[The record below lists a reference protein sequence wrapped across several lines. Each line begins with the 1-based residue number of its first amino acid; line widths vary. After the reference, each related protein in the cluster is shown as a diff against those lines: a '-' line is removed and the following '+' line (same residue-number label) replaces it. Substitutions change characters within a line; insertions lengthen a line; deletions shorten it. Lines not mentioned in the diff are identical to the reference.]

1 MQTTKRLFSKAAT
14 LLLMMVLTT
23 ATAWADADVIVK
35 YLDPTA
41 AMGAQRKSVTNPG
54 QITAETTA
62 IGTADTETWYY
73 VSGEV
78 TNNNRIEVSGT
89 VNLILVDGCD
99 FTVSKGIHVASGN
112 ALNIY
117 AQSVANR
124 GSLTANNYALP
135 NYAAIGGNGGDDANG
150 TTAGNGETA
159 GDITIYGG
167 TITTENSNIGGGNGG
182 NGYRE
187 PGEPDKPGN
196 GGNGG
201 NGNVTIYSG
210 NITVSG
216 NIGGGSGGKG
226 QDEYGQDDVNNGS
239 NGGGTV
245 NLSWTNTEDR
255 IYANCY
261 YGTVT
266 LQKDFTVG
274 NNVHDAGELNN
285 NQDIN
290 ALTFTFAG
298 TYYIVTI
305 GSMPE
310 GVTATAD
317 LELNA
322 GWKNAVEGQVV
333 TICFSNVPD
342 GKVPVISVTYG
353 NNNEYIVPEIFDNG
367 DGTVSF
373 AMPAADVT
381 VTASELKKDIKSCT
395 AEVPD
400 QTLERFGGGEDYS
413 YMYFKFEDAENNP
426 TSNVIGEVV
435 KDGETPLKLGED
447 YEFGQVMF
455 NGEST
460 HSEKENPCK
469 AGDKCLVEIKGI
481 GDYAGSIYAPF
492 TIIGAEVSNQTWG
505 DLTWSLSNGELS
517 ISLTTP
523 ANGNKPMPETNRE
536 GYPWHP
542 FGSYITSITI
552 NEGITSIAA
561 NAFASTSNV
570 STYGGV
576 TTVSLPSTLTSIGDY
591 AFDHCTGATITISTS
606 VTTFGSAPFNHVGT
620 HDVEKGI
627 YADGVVASLSDTG
640 DNNALINALSSAKNV
655 QVTLNGRTLY
665 KDGNWNTL
673 CLPFNMTNAQVTAQL
688 APYELKELDL
698 DGYYD
703 AKNDRYIYIENEG
716 KYYHDQTPY
725 DGDASSFRQTGFDA
739 TSGALNLF
747 FKDATSIEA
756 GKPYLIKWN
765 KPNDY
770 VAYNGENAATCSDLV
785 NPVFTNLSGITIE
798 TAPIAAT
805 SPDGKVSFKGTYSKK
820 AFTDVDNSVTEDK
833 SVLFLGASNT
843 LYYPI
848 SNGNND
854 YSFNAFRAYFQLN
867 GGLTVGDPAA
877 SVKAF
882 NLNFGEKVVDK
893 VGEVQD
899 AEANTS
905 LSTWYDLNGRQL
917 SSRPTK
923 RGLYIN
929 NGQKTVIN

>member
-23 ATAWADADVIVK
+23 APAWAKADVIVK

-78 TNNNRIEVSGT
+78 TNSNRIEVSGT
-89 VNLILVDGCD
+89 VNLILEDGCD

-124 GSLTANNYALP
+124 GSLSADNNV
-135 NYAAIGGNGGDDANG
+135 NDAAIGGNGGEDGSG
-150 TTAGNGETA
+150 TNATAGENSGA
-159 GDITIYGG
+159 ITIYGG
-167 TITTENSNIGGGNGG
+167 TITITNGNIGGGDGG
-182 NGYRE
+182 DGTME
-187 PGEPDKPGN
+187 PGESSNEPGK
-196 GGNGG
+196 GGKGG

-210 NITVSG
+210 NVVVVSG
-216 NIGGGSGGKG
+216 NIGGGNGGTGENTSGSK
-226 QDEYGQDDVNNGS
+226 DEYYYGS

-245 NLSWTNTEDR
+245 NLSWATTSDKIE
-255 IYANCY
+255 ANFY
-261 YGTVT
+261 YGEVT
-266 LQKDFTVG
+266 LQKAFKIDS
-274 NNVHDAGELNN
+274 DEYPAGIIDNAV
-285 NQDIN
+285 IN
-290 ALTFTFAG
+290 INGYSRKLLTYAG
-298 TYYIVTI
+298 DSYTVTI
-305 GSMPE
+305 GSMPD

-317 LELNA
+317 LVADNYD
-322 GWKNAVEGQVV
+322 KKYAVEGQVV
-333 TICFSNVPD
+333 TICFSGVPD
-342 GKVPVISVTYG
+342 GKVPVLSATYHSA
-353 NNNEYIVPEIFDNG
+353 YLDCDQPIMDFIDNG
-367 DGTVSF
+367 DGTISF
-373 AMPAADVT
+373 KMGDGHTT
-381 VTASELKKDIKSCT
+381 VTADAELKNDIKAFT
-395 AEVPD
+395 ANVPD
-400 QTLERFGGGEDYS
+400 MTLNRLVGEGKYDLICYA
-413 YMYFKFEDAENNP
+413 FEDANYNGG
-426 TSNVIGEVV
+426 VIGESV
-435 KDGETPLKLGED
+435 KDDVTTLTLGTH
-447 YEFGQVMF
+447 YTFGNVYYSDMTGF
-455 NGEST
+455 NAPD
-460 HSEKENPCK
+460 HV
-469 AGDKCLVEIKGI
+469 GDKCLVEIKGI
-481 GDYAGSIYAPF
+481 GGYAGSIYAPF

-505 DLTWSLSNGELS
+505 DLTWSLSDGELS

-561 NAFASTSNV
+561 NAFASTSDV

-591 AFDHCTGATITISTS
+591 AFDHCTGATITIPTS

-627 YADGVVASLSDTG
+627 YADGIVASLSDTG

-673 CLPFNMTNAQVTAQL
+673 CLPFDMSNAQVIAQL

-739 TSGALNLF
+739 TSGALNLY

-765 KPNDY
+765 S
-770 VAYNGENAATCSDLV
+770 GENLV
-785 NPVFTNLSGITIE
+785 NPEFTNLSGITIE
-798 TAPIAAT
+798 KTPIAAT
-805 SPDGKVSFKGTYSKK
+805 SPDDKVSFLGTYSKK
-820 AFTDVDNSVTEDK
+820 AFTDVDNSITEDK

-854 YSFNAFRAYFQLN
+854 YSFNAFRSYFQLN
-867 GGLTVGDPAA
+867 DGLTVGDPAA

-882 NLNFGEKVVDK
+882 NLSFGEGVTDK

-899 AEANTS
+899 ASFKHQSEAAG
-905 LSTWYDLNGRQL
+905 WYDLNGRQL

-929 NGQKTVIN
+929 NGKIKAVQ